1 MISFS
6 RLMRPVGHHILQD
19 KMISLGSF
27 LVLLIALILIDFFW
41 VASINVN
48 QQYEE
53 ALKTVRME
61 IYLSDS
67 VPEALLPAMKQGLL
81 SYKEVD
87 SVGFVSKEEAGRLLE
102 ADLGAGILEDL
113 GENPL
118 PRSLVVHFGRGIN
131 LATLDEIQNHAA
143 KMSGVTA
150 IEYGRPWIEK
160 VENIGRGFRRIGY
173 LVGSLILFVVLLT
186 MANTNRLTARSKSHD
201 FFQLQLLGAGPMYLV
216 YPFLADGFLSGF
228 VAALLGWMLLFYI
241 AGQMMSSGFTPVF
254 PSLGQILIYSV
265 LAGLAGVFGAYLG
278 IRKLLVS

>member
-1 MISFS
+1 MISFN
-6 RLMRPVGHHILQD
+6 RLMRPVGRHILQD

-48 QQYEE
+48 RQYEE
-53 ALKTVRME
+53 ALRTVRME

-67 VPEALLPAMKQGLL
+67 VPETLLPTMKQGLL

-87 SVGFVSKEEAGRLLE
+87 SVDFISKEEAAHLLE
-102 ADLGAGILEDL
+102 SDLGAGILDDL
-113 GENPL
+113 EANPL
-118 PRSLVVHFGRGIN
+118 PRSFVVHFGKAIS
-131 LATLDEIQNHAA
+131 LATLDEIQSHVA
-143 KMSGVTA
+143 KMTGVTA

-160 VENIGRGFRRIGY
+160 VEKIGRGFRRIGY
-173 LVGSLILFVVLLT
+173 LVGGLILFVVLLT

-201 FFQLQLLGAGPMYLV
+201 FLQLKLLGAGPMYLI
-216 YPFLADGFLSGF
+216 YPFLVDGFLSGF

-241 AGQMMSSGFTPVF
+241 AGQIVLSGFMPVF
-254 PSLGQILIYSV
+254 PSLGQILVYSV
-265 LAGLAGVFGAYLG
+265 LAGMAGMFGAYLG